1 MKNYLKKDGTLEK
14 KAIDLISIL
23 RSGKFVKL
31 SNFYSSRTIKYLSV
45 LDSDLFIIVSDK
57 ETIINAGFFSTT
69 KAIVKINKEN
79 KYVEQTLKEL
89 EEQDIKEKEAK
100 ELFEKMLCE
109 AKTFITDNKELID
122 SMISQHGDNS
132 QGLQKIAWML
142 SLKAR
147 DEGIFVTKTAFFRA
161 LKSC

>member
-1 MKNYLKKDGTLEK
+1 
-14 KAIDLISIL
+14 
-23 RSGKFVKL
+23 
-31 SNFYSSRTIKYLSV
+31 
-45 LDSDLFIIVSDK
+45 
-57 ETIINAGFFSTT
+57 
-69 KAIVKINKEN
+69 
-79 KYVEQTLKEL
+79 
-89 EEQDIKEKEAK
+89 
-100 ELFEKMLCE
+100 MLCE

>member
-31 SNFYSSRTIKYLSV
+31 SNFYSSRSISYPMV
-45 LDSDLFIIVSDK
+45 LNSDLFIITSDK
-57 ETIINAGFFSTT
+57 ETIVNAGFFPTT

-89 EEQDIKEKEAK
+89 EKQDIEEHKKDKEAEENFK
-100 ELFEKMLCE
+100 KMLG
-109 AKTFITDNKELID
+109 
-122 SMISQHGDNS
+122 SY
-132 QGLQKIAWML
+132 
-142 SLKAR
+142 
-147 DEGIFVTKTAFFRA
+147 FFLMR
-161 LKSC
+161 